1 MKNCSECNY
10 TFTFKDRLKSTL
22 VRDLKCKNCNS
33 VYRIESSIY
42 RFIYG
47 CIVML
52 LLSCISNYIRIFLG
66 SSIKVLIL
74 FIILIVFDLIPHKFQ
89 IYTKIN

>member
-22 VRDLKCKNCNS
+22 LRELKCKNCNS
-33 VYRIESSIY
+33 IYRIESSIY
-42 RFIYG
+42 RFIYS
-47 CIVML
+47 CIIML
-52 LLSCISNYIRIFLG
+52 SLSFISNYASIFLG

>member
-42 RFIYG
+42 RFIYC